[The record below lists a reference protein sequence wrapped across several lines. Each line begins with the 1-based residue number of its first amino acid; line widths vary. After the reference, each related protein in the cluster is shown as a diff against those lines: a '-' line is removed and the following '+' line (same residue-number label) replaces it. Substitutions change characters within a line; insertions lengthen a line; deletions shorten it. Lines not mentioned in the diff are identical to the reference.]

1 MLRADH
7 LSGMTSRRI
16 LLGALSTLGTAGL
29 TGCLATFT
37 PSDASGD
44 TGNEGDGGGSDDPRN
59 SPDVGGGDVRADDP
73 DAPSTSD
80 GPDDAGD
87 ADGGDLPVDGDADG
101 SDGTRPRGTGG
112 PGLSIAGQD
121 PQPDLPL
128 EVAVEVTRDVATD
141 QHPPG
146 LRVSLTNTGD
156 DLVGVGEGRAVVFA
170 YRTST
175 DRALTLLPAE
185 FDAPA
190 KPGCWRL
197 TDGVAVTEEYRIT
210 RIEPHETVSQTLSL
224 YASHDGTTE
233 PDACLPVGE
242 HRFESAY
249 SVHPDAETPETSQR
263 ATWGFSVLLE

>member
-1 MLRADH
+1 MLRADY
-7 LSGMTSRRI
+7 LSGMTSRRT
-16 LLGALSTLGTAGL
+16 LLGALSILGTAGL
-29 TGCLATFT
+29 AGCLTTFT
-37 PSDASGD
+37 PGETAGDDGSENDPGNGD
-44 TGNEGDGGGSDDPRN
+44 TGGNDGN
-59 SPDVGGGDVRADDP
+59 
-73 DAPSTSD
+73 D
-80 GPDDAGD
+80 GPGDDAGND
-87 ADGGDLPVDGDADG
+87 DSGQ
-101 SDGTRPRGTGG
+101 TRLRGTGG
-112 PGLSIAGQD
+112 PGVTLAVRD

-128 EVAVEVTRDVATD
+128 EIAVEVTRDVATG

-156 DLVGVGEGRAVVFA
+156 APIGVGEGRAVVFA

-175 DRALTLLPAE
+175 DGALTLLPAE

-197 TDGVAVTEEYRIT
+197 TDGVAVTEEYHIT
-210 RIEPHETVSQTLSL
+210 RIEPDETISQTLSL

-242 HRFESAY
+242 HRFESVY
-249 SVHPDAETPETSQR
+249 SVHADAETPESSQQ